1 MADTTTT
8 NKLTIKTFFN
18 NILAGTATGII
29 VGLIPNAVVSA
40 ILKLFGQNAITASI
54 GQALLIFQCATPLLI
69 GALIAIQFKM
79 VPLDVAIVAAAAYVG
94 SGVTKFVPQIV
105 NPATKA
111 QGVFVSAGTGDLIN
125 TMITAGLT
133 VFLLLLVGERFG
145 SVKIVAAPIIIGV
158 GAGWIG
164 LLILPYVS
172 KITTW
177 LGNVINSF
185 TDLQPILM
193 CILISCMFSILIVSP
208 ISTVAIGMAIQLN
221 GLSAGAAAMGVAA
234 TTIVLVVHSW
244 RTNKS
249 GVTIAIAL
257 GAMKMMMPN
266 LFRHP
271 IILLPSLITAIVSA
285 IPVALFHVSGTPTSA
300 GFGLVG
306 IVGPLASM
314 DAGKYSLNFIMALLV
329 WIVIPAIVAIICRF
343 LFEKVL
349 HIYDEKVVFA
359 YLGE

>member
-1 MADTTTT
+1 MADTTKT

-40 ILKLFGQNAITASI
+40 ILKLFGQNGITASI

-285 IPVALFHVSGTPTSA
+285 IPVALFHVSGTPASA

>member
-1 MADTTTT
+1 MADTTTA

-40 ILKLFGQNAITASI
+40 ILKLFGQNGITASI
-54 GQALLIFQCATPLLI
+54 GQALLIFQCVTPLLI

-285 IPVALFHVSGTPTSA
+285 IPVALFHVSGTPASA

>member
-172 KITTW
+172 KITTL

-193 CILISCMFSILIVSP
+193 CVLISCMFSILIVSP

-285 IPVALFHVSGTPTSA
+285 IPVALFHVSGTPASA

>member
-285 IPVALFHVSGTPTSA
+285 IPVALLHVSGTPASA

-314 DAGKYSLNFIMALLV
+314 DAGKYSLNFIIALLV

>member
-40 ILKLFGQNAITASI
+40 ILKLFGQNGITASI
-54 GQALLIFQCATPLLI
+54 SQALLIFQCATPLLI

-185 TDLQPILM
+185 TDLQPVLM

-285 IPVALFHVSGTPTSA
+285 IPVALFHVSGTPASA

-306 IVGPLASM
+306 IVGPLTSM

-329 WIVIPAIVAIICRF
+329 WIVIPAIVAVICRF

>member
-125 TMITAGLT
+125 TMITAGIT

-285 IPVALFHVSGTPTSA
+285 IPVALFHVSGTPASA

>member
-40 ILKLFGQNAITASI
+40 ILKLFGQNGITASI

-193 CILISCMFSILIVSP
+193 CILISCVFSILIVSP

-285 IPVALFHVSGTPTSA
+285 IPVALFHVSGTPASA

>member
-1 MADTTTT
+1 MADAT
-8 NKLTIKTFFN
+8 NSKLTVKTFFN
-18 NILAGTATGII
+18 NILSGTATGII

-40 ILKLFGQNAITASI
+40 ILKLFGQNQVTAGI

-79 VPLDVAIVAAAAYVG
+79 APLDVAIVAAAAYVG

-111 QGVFVSAGTGDLIN
+111 PGVFISAGTGDLIN
-125 TMITAGLT
+125 TMITAGLAT
-133 VFLLLLVGERFG
+133 SLILLVGNRFG
-145 SVKIVAAPIIIGV
+145 SVKIVAAPILIGG

-177 LGNVINSF
+177 LGTVINSF
-185 TDLQPILM
+185 TNLQPIFM
-193 CILISCMFSILIVSP
+193 CILIACMFAILIISP

-249 GVTIAIAL
+249 GITLAVAL

-271 IILLPSLITAIVSA
+271 IILLPTLITAIVSA
-285 IPVALFHVSGTPTSA
+285 IPVALFHVSGTPASA

-306 IVGPLASM
+306 LVGPLASI
-314 DAGKYSLNFIMALLV
+314 DAGKASISVILALVV
-329 WIVIPAIVAIICRF
+329 WIVIPAVVAIICRF
-343 LFEKVL
+343 VFEKIFHV
-349 HIYDEKVVFA
+349 YDEKIVFA

>member
-1 MADTTTT
+1 MAATTK
-8 NKLTIKTFFN
+8 NHELTVKTFLN

-40 ILKLFGQNAITASI
+40 ILKLFGPNQIAAGIN
-54 GQALLIFQCATPLLI
+54 QALLIFQCATPLLI

-79 VPLDVAIVAAAAYVG
+79 VPLDVAIVGAAAYVG
-94 SGVTKFVPQIV
+94 SGVTKFMPQIV

-111 QGVFVSAGTGDLIN
+111 PGLFVSSGTGDLIN
-125 TMITAGLT
+125 TMITAGLA
-133 VFLLLLVGERFG
+133 VGLLLLVGDRFG
-145 SVKIVAAPIIIGV
+145 SVKIVAAPIFIGG

-164 LLILPYVS
+164 MLILPFVS

-177 LGNVINSF
+177 LGSVINSF
-185 TDLQPILM
+185 TNLQPIFM
-193 CILISCMFSILIVSP
+193 CILIACMFAVLIISP
-208 ISTVAIGMAIQLN
+208 ISTVAIGMAIKLN
-221 GLSAGAAAMGVAA
+221 GISAGAAAMGVAA

-271 IILLPSLITAIVSA
+271 IILLPTLITAVVSA
-285 IPVALFHVSGTPTSA
+285 IPVALFHVSGTPASA

-306 IVGPLASM
+306 LVGPLASL
-314 DAGKYSLNFIMALLV
+314 DAGKASINIVMALLF
-329 WIVIPAIVAIICRF
+329 WIVIPAIVAVICQF
-343 LFEKVL
+343 VFEKFFHV
-349 HIYDEKVVFA
+349 YDEKVAFA

>member
-285 IPVALFHVSGTPTSA
+285 IPVALFHVSGTPASA

-329 WIVIPAIVAIICRF
+329 WIVIPAIVAVICRF

-349 HIYDEKVVFA
+349 HIYHEKVVFA

>member
-1 MADTTTT
+1 MAATTK
-8 NKLTIKTFFN
+8 NHELTVKTFLN

-40 ILKLFGQNAITASI
+40 ILKLFGPNQIAAGIN
-54 GQALLIFQCATPLLI
+54 QALLIFQCATPLLI

-79 VPLDVAIVAAAAYVG
+79 VPLDVAIVGAAAYVG
-94 SGVTKFVPQIV
+94 SGVTKFMPQIV

-111 QGVFVSAGTGDLIN
+111 PGLFVSSGTGDLIN
-125 TMITAGLT
+125 TMITAGLA
-133 VFLLLLVGERFG
+133 VGLLLLVGDRFG
-145 SVKIVAAPIIIGV
+145 SVKIVAAPIFIGG

-164 LLILPYVS
+164 MLILPFVS

-177 LGNVINSF
+177 LGSVINSF
-185 TDLQPILM
+185 TNLQPIFM
-193 CILISCMFSILIVSP
+193 CILIACMFAVLIISP
-208 ISTVAIGMAIQLN
+208 ISTVAIGMAIKLN
-221 GLSAGAAAMGVAA
+221 GISAGAAAMGVAA

-271 IILLPSLITAIVSA
+271 IILLPTLITAIVSA
-285 IPVALFHVSGTPTSA
+285 IPVALFHVSGTPASA

-306 IVGPLASM
+306 LVGPLASL
-314 DAGKYSLNFIMALLV
+314 DAGKASINIIMALLV
-329 WIVIPAIVAIICRF
+329 WIVIPAIVAVICQF
-343 LFEKVL
+343 VFEKFFHV
-349 HIYDEKVVFA
+349 YDEKVAFA

>member
-285 IPVALFHVSGTPTSA
+285 IPVALFHVSGTPASA

-329 WIVIPAIVAIICRF
+329 WIVIPAIVAVICRF

>member
-125 TMITAGLT
+125 TMITAGLA
-133 VFLLLLVGERFG
+133 VFLLFLVGERFG

-177 LGNVINSF
+177 LGTVINSF

-285 IPVALFHVSGTPTSA
+285 IPVALFHVSGTPASA

-329 WIVIPAIVAIICRF
+329 WIVIPAIVAVICRF

>member
-1 MADTTTT
+1 MNSMSKNNNLSA
-8 NKLTIKTFFN
+8 KTFFN
-18 NILAGTATGII
+18 NVLAGTATGII
-29 VGLIPNAVVSA
+29 VGLIPNAVVNA
-40 ILKLFGQNAITASI
+40 ILKLFGQNTITI
-54 GQALLIFQCATPLLI
+54 GINQALLIFQCTTPLLI
-69 GALIAIQFKM
+69 GTLIAIQFKLA
-79 VPLDVAIVAAAAYVG
+79 PLDVAIVAGAAYVG

-111 QGVFVSAGTGDLIN
+111 SGALITAGTGDLIN
-125 TMITAGLT
+125 TMITASLA
-133 VFLLLLVGERFG
+133 VALLLLVGERMG
-145 SVKIVAAPIIIGV
+145 SVKIVAAPILIGGGV
-158 GAGWIG
+158 SWLG

-177 LGNVINSF
+177 LGSVINSF
-185 TDLQPILM
+185 TNLQPLLM
-193 CILISCMFSILIVSP
+193 CILIACMFSVLIISP

-221 GLSAGAAAMGVAA
+221 GMSAGAAAMGVAA

-249 GVTIAIAL
+249 GITIAVAL

-271 IILLPSLITAIVSA
+271 IILVPTLITAIISA
-285 IPVALFHVSGTPTSA
+285 IPVALFQINGTPASA

-306 IVGPLASM
+306 LVGPLASM
-314 DAGKYSLNFIMALLV
+314 NAGKASINAVMAMICWL
-329 WIVIPAIVAIICRF
+329 IIPAFVAIICRF
-343 LFEKVL
+343 VFEKVFHL
-349 HIYDEKVVFA
+349 YDEKAAFA

>member
-40 ILKLFGQNAITASI
+40 ILKLFGQNGITASI

-79 VPLDVAIVAAAAYVG
+79 VPLNVAIVAAAAYVG

-193 CILISCMFSILIVSP
+193 CVLISCMFSILIVSP

-285 IPVALFHVSGTPTSA
+285 IPVALFHVSGTPASA

-329 WIVIPAIVAIICRF
+329 WIVIPAIVAVICRF

>member
-1 MADTTTT
+1 MADTTAT

-29 VGLIPNAVVSA
+29 VGLVPNAVVSA

-193 CILISCMFSILIVSP
+193 CVLISCMFSILIVSP

-285 IPVALFHVSGTPTSA
+285 IPVALFHVSGTPASA

>member
-40 ILKLFGQNAITASI
+40 ILKLFGQNGITASI

-285 IPVALFHVSGTPTSA
+285 IPVALFHVSGTPASA

>member
-177 LGNVINSF
+177 LGTVINSF

-285 IPVALFHVSGTPTSA
+285 IPVALFHVSGTPASA

-329 WIVIPAIVAIICRF
+329 WTVIPAIVAVICRF

>member
-193 CILISCMFSILIVSP
+193 CVLISCMFSILIVSP

-271 IILLPSLITAIVSA
+271 IILLPSLVTAIVSA
-285 IPVALFHVSGTPTSA
+285 IPVALFHVSGTPASA

-329 WIVIPAIVAIICRF
+329 WIVIPAIVAVICRF

>member
-158 GAGWIG
+158 GAGWLG

-193 CILISCMFSILIVSP
+193 CVLISCMFSILIVSP

-285 IPVALFHVSGTPTSA
+285 IPVALFHVSGTPASA

>member
-40 ILKLFGQNAITASI
+40 ILKLFGQNGITASI

-185 TDLQPILM
+185 TDLQPVLM

-285 IPVALFHVSGTPTSA
+285 IPVALFHVSGTPASA

-329 WIVIPAIVAIICRF
+329 WIVIPAIVAVICRF

>member
-271 IILLPSLITAIVSA
+271 IILQPSLITAIVSA
-285 IPVALFHVSGTPTSA
+285 IPVALFHVSGTPASA

>member
-54 GQALLIFQCATPLLI
+54 GQTLLIFQCATPLLI

-193 CILISCMFSILIVSP
+193 CVLISCMFSILIVSP

-285 IPVALFHVSGTPTSA
+285 IPVALFHVSGTPASA

-329 WIVIPAIVAIICRF
+329 WIVIPAIVAVICRF

>member
-133 VFLLLLVGERFG
+133 AFLLLLVGERFG

-193 CILISCMFSILIVSP
+193 CVLISCMFSILIVSP

-285 IPVALFHVSGTPTSA
+285 IPVALFHVSGTPASA

-329 WIVIPAIVAIICRF
+329 WIVIPAIVAVICRF

>member
-285 IPVALFHVSGTPTSA
+285 IPVALLHVSGTPASA

-314 DAGKYSLNFIMALLV
+314 DAGKYSLNFIIALLV

-349 HIYDEKVVFA
+349 HIYNEKVVFA

>member
-177 LGNVINSF
+177 LGTVINSF

-285 IPVALFHVSGTPTSA
+285 IPVALFHVSGTPASA

>member
-172 KITTW
+172 KITTL

-285 IPVALFHVSGTPTSA
+285 IPVALFHVSGTPASA

-329 WIVIPAIVAIICRF
+329 WIVIPAIVAVICRF

>member
-193 CILISCMFSILIVSP
+193 CVLISCMFSILIVSP
-208 ISTVAIGMAIQLN
+208 ISTVAIGMAVQLN

-285 IPVALFHVSGTPTSA
+285 ISVALFHVSGTPASA

>member
-1 MADTTTT
+1 MAATTK
-8 NKLTIKTFFN
+8 NHELTVKTFLN

-40 ILKLFGQNAITASI
+40 ILKLFGPNQIAAGIN
-54 GQALLIFQCATPLLI
+54 QALLIFQCATPLLI

-79 VPLDVAIVAAAAYVG
+79 VPLDVAIVGAAAYVG
-94 SGVTKFVPQIV
+94 SGVTKFMPQIV

-111 QGVFVSAGTGDLIN
+111 PGLCVSSGTGDLIN
-125 TMITAGLT
+125 TMITAGLA
-133 VFLLLLVGERFG
+133 VGLLLLVGDRFG
-145 SVKIVAAPIIIGV
+145 SVKIVAAPIFIGG

-164 LLILPYVS
+164 MLILPFVS

-177 LGNVINSF
+177 LGSVINSF
-185 TDLQPILM
+185 TNLQPIFM
-193 CILISCMFSILIVSP
+193 CILIACMFAVLIISP
-208 ISTVAIGMAIQLN
+208 ISTVAIGMAIKLN
-221 GLSAGAAAMGVAA
+221 GISAGAAAMGVAA

-271 IILLPSLITAIVSA
+271 IILLPTLITAVVSA
-285 IPVALFHVSGTPTSA
+285 IPVALFHVSGTPASA

-306 IVGPLASM
+306 LVGPLASL
-314 DAGKYSLNFIMALLV
+314 DAGKASINIVMALLV
-329 WIVIPAIVAIICRF
+329 WIVIPAIVAVICQF
-343 LFEKVL
+343 VFEKFFHV
-349 HIYDEKVVFA
+349 YDEKVAFA

>member
-1 MADTTTT
+1 MAATTK
-8 NKLTIKTFFN
+8 NHKLTVKTFLN

-40 ILKLFGQNAITASI
+40 ILKLFGPNQIAAGIN
-54 GQALLIFQCATPLLI
+54 QALLIFQCATPLLI

-79 VPLDVAIVAAAAYVG
+79 VPLDVAIVGAAAYVG
-94 SGVTKFVPQIV
+94 SGVTKFMPQIV

-111 QGVFVSAGTGDLIN
+111 PGLFVSSGTGDLIN
-125 TMITAGLT
+125 TMITAGLA
-133 VFLLLLVGERFG
+133 VGLLLLVGDRFG
-145 SVKIVAAPIIIGV
+145 SVKIVAAPILIGG

-164 LLILPYVS
+164 MLILPFVS

-177 LGNVINSF
+177 LGSVINLF
-185 TDLQPILM
+185 TNLQPIFM
-193 CILISCMFSILIVSP
+193 CILIACMFAVLIISP
-208 ISTVAIGMAIQLN
+208 ISTVAIGMAIKLN
-221 GLSAGAAAMGVAA
+221 GISAGAAAMGVAA

-271 IILLPSLITAIVSA
+271 IILLPTLITAVVSA
-285 IPVALFHVSGTPTSA
+285 IPVALFHVSGTPASA

-306 IVGPLASM
+306 LVGPLASL
-314 DAGKYSLNFIMALLV
+314 DAGKASINIVMALLV
-329 WIVIPAIVAIICRF
+329 WIIIPAIVAVICQF
-343 LFEKVL
+343 VFEKFFHV
-349 HIYDEKVVFA
+349 YDEKVAFA